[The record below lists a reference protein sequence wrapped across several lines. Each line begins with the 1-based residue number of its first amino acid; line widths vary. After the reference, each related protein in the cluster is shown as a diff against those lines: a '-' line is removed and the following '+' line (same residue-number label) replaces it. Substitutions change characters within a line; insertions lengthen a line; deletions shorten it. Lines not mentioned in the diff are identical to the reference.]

1 MSLLNTGLGNL
12 ICEFQAIKLYGSIYS
27 LDTMEYIQIH
37 HELEQFSMHTI
48 FNNDIANHMLK
59 SADSSF

>member
-12 ICEFQAIKLYGSIYS
+12 ICKFQAIKLYGSIYS

-48 FNNDIANHMLK
+48 FNNDIANHM
-59 SADSSF
+59 